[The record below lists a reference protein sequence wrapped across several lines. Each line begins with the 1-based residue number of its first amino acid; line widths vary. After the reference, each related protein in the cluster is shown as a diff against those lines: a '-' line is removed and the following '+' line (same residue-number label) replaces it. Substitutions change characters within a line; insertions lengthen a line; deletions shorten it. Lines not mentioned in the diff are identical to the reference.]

1 MCVHVSGASHAAR
14 RCAKVEINPHALYV
28 CNEAAA
34 SRSIADATYCVL
46 RDGLAWQ
53 LQSSVQTLS
62 SSLHK
67 VLNEHVE
74 GECLE
79 IILILEIEQRRQR
92 LLWQS
97 SLLLFVRTGMV
108 RVLSASRCVLL
119 LLNRGEKRSLR
130 KKKNMRCSRRFY
142 VDYEY

>member
-1 MCVHVSGASHAAR
+1 MRFMFATRLPQAGLLLMPLTVSW
-14 RCAKVEINPHALYV
+14 
-28 CNEAAA
+28 
-34 SRSIADATYCVL
+34 

-53 LQSSVQTLS
+53 LQSSVQTLP

-67 VLNEHVE
+67 VFNEHVE

-108 RVLSASRCVLL
+108 WVLWASRCVLL

-130 KKKNMRCSRRFY
+130 KKKNMRCNRRFY

>member
-1 MCVHVSGASHAAR
+1 MRFMFATRLPQADLLLMPLTVSW
-14 RCAKVEINPHALYV
+14 
-28 CNEAAA
+28 
-34 SRSIADATYCVL
+34 
-46 RDGLAWQ
+46 RDSLAWQ

-79 IILILEIEQRRQR
+79 IIPVLEIEQRRQR

-108 RVLSASRCVLL
+108 WVLSASRCVLL

-130 KKKNMRCSRRFY
+130 IRKNMRCSRRFY